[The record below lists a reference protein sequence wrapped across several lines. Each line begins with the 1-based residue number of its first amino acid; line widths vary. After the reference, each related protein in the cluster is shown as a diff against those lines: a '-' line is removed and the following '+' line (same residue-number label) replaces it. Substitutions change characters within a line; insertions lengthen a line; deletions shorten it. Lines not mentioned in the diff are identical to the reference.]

1 MAKAISKT
9 KQGGEVMVASDFE
22 QYAGQGTENITARD
36 MKLPIL
42 KLLSSNSPVL
52 NPQDAKYNEDAK
64 VGDIYNEVTGSI
76 YRGKEG
82 MLAVPCLY
90 VNTFNEWADRGDSPG
105 RPINIHTDSDI
116 LNKTHRGDDGRDRLP
131 NGNYVEDTGNHFVYI
146 LNEEYVPIESALI
159 TMKSTQKKKSKLWNA
174 QMASKRVQGTKGFFN
189 PPSWA
194 TVYRLTTVQESN
206 NKGNWPGWAIE
217 FDRFLEPTKSA
228 ADAEVCQITKD
239 FYLSAREFDIF
250 NKVDFVEA
258 EEAGSAK
265 KNTQSPP
272 PQPEAKEEDK
282 VVF

>member
-1 MAKAISKT
+1 MTKAVSKT

-64 VGDIYNEVTGSI
+64 VGDIYNEVTSSI
-76 YRGKEG
+76 YRGKDG
-82 MLAVPCLY
+82 MLVVPCLY

-105 RPINIHTDSDI
+105 RPINIHIDPQI
-116 LNKTHRGDDGRDRLP
+116 LSQTSRGDDGRDRLP

-146 LNEEYVPIESALI
+146 LNEDYVPIESALI

-174 QMASKRVQGTKGFFN
+174 QMASKRVQGSKGFFN

-194 TVYRLTTVQESN
+194 TIYRLTTVQESN
-206 NKGNWPGWAIE
+206 NKGNWPGWSIE
-217 FDRFLEPTKSA
+217 FDRHLEPVKSA
-228 ADAEVCQITKD
+228 DDAEICRMTKD
-239 FYLSAREFDIF
+239 FYLSAKEFDIF
-250 NKVDFVEA
+250 NKVDFDKVEEVITA
-258 EEAGSAK
+258 
-265 KNTQSPP
+265 QSK
-272 PQPEAKEEDK
+272 QLKSETKEEDK

>member
-1 MAKAISKT
+1 MTKAVSKT
-9 KQGGEVMVASDFE
+9 KQGGAVMVASDFE

-52 NPQDAKYNEDAK
+52 NPQDAKYNEKAK
-64 VGDIYNEVTGSI
+64 VGDIYNEVTSSI
-76 YRGKEG
+76 HRGKDG
-82 MLAVPCLY
+82 MLVVPCLY

-105 RPINIHTDSDI
+105 RPINIHTDPQI
-116 LNKTHRGDDGRDRLP
+116 LSTTSRGDDGRDRLP

-174 QMASKRVQGTKGFFN
+174 QMASKRIQGSKGFFN

-194 TVYRLTTVQESN
+194 TIYRLTTVQESN

-217 FDRFLEPTKSA
+217 FDRYLDPVKSIE
-228 ADAEVCQITKD
+228 DAEICKITKD

-250 NKVDFVEA
+250 NKVDFDKVEQA
-258 EEAGSAK
+258 VTLPNP
-265 KNTQSPP
+265 NTQPK
-272 PQPEAKEEDK
+272 PQSKEEDK

>member
-1 MAKAISKT
+1 MTKAVSKT

-36 MKLPIL
+36 VKLPIL

-52 NPQDAKYNEDAK
+52 NPQDAKYNEKGK

-76 YRGKEG
+76 HRGQTG
-82 MLAVPCLY
+82 MLVVPCLY

-105 RPINIHTDSDI
+105 RPIDIHTNPKI
-116 LNKTHRGDDGRDRLP
+116 LSQTSRGDDGRDRLP
-131 NGNYVEDTGNHFVYI
+131 NGNYVEDTGNHFVCI
-146 LNEEYVPIESALI
+146 LDENYVPLESALI

-174 QMASKRVQGTKGFFN
+174 QMSSKRVQGSKGFFN

-194 TVYRLTTVQESN
+194 TIYRLTTVQESN

-217 FDRFLEPTKSA
+217 FDRFLDPVKSA
-228 ADAEVCQITKD
+228 SDAEVCKITKD
-239 FYLSAREFDIF
+239 FYLSAKEFDIF
-250 NKVDFVEA
+250 NKVDFDKA
-258 EEAGSAK
+258 EEVVSPK
-265 KNTQSPP
+265 QNIQTNTQS
-272 PQPEAKEEDK
+272 KEEDK